1 MDFFENFIESDAFF
15 PVLIGLLLLLI
26 LIFLGVLLSGKKS
39 KNKKNENVNTMN
51 NEVNNDVTNQSV
63 TNDNLMAASVAEVE
77 NTALNNTP
85 DVVVQN
91 DVVSQEQKI
100 VPEVNSGAVP
110 QVDLPINN
118 MDNTPISVPHPQDV
132 VENGESVDVTKT
144 MPLNETDVASD
155 EHIELP
161 KSNDTLVEQGDEVP
175 VTLTQ
180 PLVEDAGEAAVDVD
194 AITQEQTKASNVA
207 FASTPDINDVPV
219 VQQTNDA
226 NPIYT
231 TEKTEVFEFPDF
243 SNVADGAKSNDVTI
257 DDVKEPIKAVE
268 NDVIDVANKY
278 IESVMSNK

>member
-77 NTALNNTP
+77 NTTLNNTP
-85 DVVVQN
+85 DVVLQN
-91 DVVSQEQKI
+91 DVVSQEQEI
-100 VPEVNSGAVP
+100 VPEVNQEVVS

-194 AITQEQTKASNVA
+194 AITQEQTESSNVA